1 MYVLVSIRQ
10 RRQLCVHSCNPSVDA
25 AAVCITVSAYVCAHP
40 SVKCRVGGVNGG
52 DGDTD
57 RESEKNI
64 NN

>member
-10 RRQLCVHSCNPSVDA
+10 KRQLCVHSCSSSVDA
-25 AAVCITVSAYVCAHP
+25 ASVYACAHP
-40 SVKCRVGGVNGG
+40 CVKCRVGGLNGRDG